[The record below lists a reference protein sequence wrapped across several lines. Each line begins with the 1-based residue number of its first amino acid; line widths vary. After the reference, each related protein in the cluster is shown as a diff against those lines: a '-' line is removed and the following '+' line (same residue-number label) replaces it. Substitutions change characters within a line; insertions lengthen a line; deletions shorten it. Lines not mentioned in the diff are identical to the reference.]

1 MRPVILI
8 KARVPC
14 FESTQVLVMVGEKK
28 LWYSDIL
35 ILMEYG
41 EFLEHASKK
50 EKILLRSLAK
60 RFFIFNGVF
69 YKRAKVMHLICVS
82 EKEVEQIM
90 RDMHSRVYGPHMN
103 GKELARKIM
112 R

>member
-1 MRPVILI
+1 MTLSSIWDNPKGLLVRPVILM

-14 FESTQVLVMVGEKK
+14 FESTHALAMEEEKK

-35 ILMEYG
+35 QLMECG
-41 EFLEHASKK
+41 EFPENANKK
-50 EKILLRSLAK
+50 DIILLRSLAK

-82 EKEVEQIM
+82 VKEVE
-90 RDMHSRVYGPHMN
+90 
-103 GKELARKIM
+103 
-112 R
+112 

>member
-1 MRPVILI
+1 MATLASVWDNPKGLLVRPVILI

-60 RFFIFNGVF
+60 RFFYFQKGFIQEG
-69 YKRAKVMHLICVS
+69 
-82 EKEVEQIM
+82 
-90 RDMHSRVYGPHMN
+90 
-103 GKELARKIM
+103 
-112 R
+112 